1 MMTDHALSADE
12 LLAGSRLTFAV
23 AVPAQVLHPSLNGDA
38 EGLNADAEAA
48 GAPSVVRLRP
58 LTLGDLQTIA
68 RAARDN
74 DSLVA
79 TLMVQQ
85 ALVEPALT
93 VAQVAAMHA
102 GLVHFLLDKVNRIS
116 GLALAD
122 DELADAV
129 AAPLARAAHLLARE
143 YGWTP
148 QEVNDLTLG
157 QVLLHL
163 RMLNG

>member
-1 MMTDHALSADE
+1 MSRQPLTADE
-12 LLAGSRLTFAV
+12 LLAGSSLTFDV
-23 AVPAQVLHPSLNGDA
+23 VVPADKLHPSLNGGDSSDD
-38 EGLNADAEAA
+38 NNDDQQI
-48 GAPSVVRLRP
+48 VRLRP

-68 RAARDN
+68 HAAREN
-74 DSLVA
+74 DALVA

-102 GLVHFLLDKVNRIS
+102 GLVQFLLQNVNQIS
-116 GLALAD
+116 GLSLSD
-122 DELADAV
+122 DDLSKAV
-129 AAPLARAAHLLARE
+129 EAPLVRAAYLLARE

-148 QEVNDLTLG
+148 QEVNELTLG

-163 RMLNG
+163 SMLNE